1 MVIGI
6 RQSHHKSTDVHPAQD
21 TAQESPLTQEQIEA
35 PKARIERPENH
46 EAAPESRNLLH
57 QLLKPVIAFNELL
70 GGRPMTQRDR
80 VRLDHAGIEALIKIR
95 NLVV

>member
-6 RQSHHKSTDVHPAQD
+6 RPSHHKSTDLYPAQD
-21 TAQESPLTQEQIEA
+21 TAQESPLTQDQLEA
-35 PKARIERPENH
+35 LKGRIERPE
-46 EAAPESRNLLH
+46 EYEGAPESRNLLH
-57 QLLKPVIAFNELL
+57 QLLKPMIALDELL

-80 VRLDHAGIEALIKIR
+80 ERLDFAGNVGITKIR

>member
-6 RQSHHKSTDVHPAQD
+6 RPSHHKSTDVHPAQD
-21 TAQESPLTQEQIEA
+21 IAQGSPLTQEQIKA
-35 PKARIERPENH
+35 LKARIERPEEY
-46 EAAPESRNLLH
+46 EAAPQSRNLLH
-57 QLLKPVIAFNELL
+57 QLLKPVVAFDELL

>member
-6 RQSHHKSTDVHPAQD
+6 RPSHRKSTNVHPAQD
-21 TAQESPLTQEQIEA
+21 IAQESPLTQEQIEA
-35 PKARIERPENH
+35 LKARIERPEEY

-57 QLLKPVIAFNELL
+57 QILKPVIAFNELL

-80 VRLDHAGIEALIKIR
+80 ERLELAGNVGITKIR